1 MCDKI
6 CFEEKEGAFLS
17 RIIIVDDYKPFCI
30 MWADFLASNYPGKA
44 IIQIFT
50 NPFSAMPHL
59 DSDISLLLIDYE
71 MPQIDGKKFLE
82 YAASKG
88 VKRSRMIVTSAKD
101 INELHKIFPPGSC
114 LAVINKEDPAQNE
127 AFIMILD
134 SFMKKL
140 EC

>member
-1 MCDKI
+1 M
-6 CFEEKEGAFLS
+6 S
-17 RIIIVDDYKPFCI
+17 RIIIVDDYKPFCL

-50 NPFSAMPHL
+50 NPFSALPHI
-59 DSDISLLLIDYE
+59 DSDISLLLMDYE

-88 VKRSRMIVTSAKD
+88 VSRNRIIIASAKD
-101 INELHKIFPPGSC
+101 VNELHKIFPLGSC
-114 LAVINKEDPAQNE
+114 LAVINKNDPAQNE
-127 AFIMILD
+127 VFLMILD
-134 SFMKKL
+134 SVMKKL

>member
-1 MCDKI
+1 
-6 CFEEKEGAFLS
+6 
-17 RIIIVDDYKPFCI
+17 

-50 NPFSAMPHL
+50 NPFSALPHI
-59 DSDISLLLIDYE
+59 DSDISLLLMDYE

-88 VKRSRMIVTSAKD
+88 VSRNRIIIASAKD
-101 INELHKIFPPGSC
+101 VNELHKIFPLGSC
-114 LAVINKEDPAQNE
+114 LAVINKNDPAQNE
-127 AFIMILD
+127 VFLMILD
-134 SFMKKL
+134 SVMKKL

>member
-1 MCDKI
+1 MSKGRG
-6 CFEEKEGAFLS
+6 FFLS
-17 RIIIVDDYKPFCI
+17 RIIIVDDHKPFCL

-50 NPFSAMPHL
+50 NPFSALPHL

-88 VKRSRMIVTSAKD
+88 VSRSRIIIASAKD
-101 INELHKIFPPGSC
+101 AEEIHKIFPPGSC
-114 LAVINKEDPAQNE
+114 LAVINKDDPAQNE
-127 AFIMILD
+127 VFLMILD
-134 SFMKKL
+134 SVMRKL
-140 EC
+140 ES

>member
-1 MCDKI
+1 
-6 CFEEKEGAFLS
+6 LS
-17 RIIIVDDYKPFCI
+17 RIIIVDDYKPFCL

-50 NPFSAMPHL
+50 NPFSALPHI
-59 DSDISLLLIDYE
+59 DSDISLLLMDYE

-88 VKRSRMIVTSAKD
+88 VSRNRIIIASAKD
-101 INELHKIFPPGSC
+101 VNELHKIFPLGSC
-114 LAVINKEDPAQNE
+114 LAVINKNDPAQNE
-127 AFIMILD
+127 VFLMILD
-134 SFMKKL
+134 SVMKKL